1 MQDKTKKQ
9 IQKFKKGDKSAFD
22 QIVLE
27 NRDWVSNMILG
38 MVHNKQDAEDISQ
51 DAFVS
56 VYFALKKF
64 RGQSSF
70 KTWMYRIAMNAVN
83 AHYRKLKLRN
93 IFSME
98 LSEVEHMVLSDIDEK
113 SIFMEFEKERLH
125 KAVISLKKRQREVVL
140 LRAYQGH
147 SFKQIGKILKITEN
161 SAKVSFHQA
170 KKTLKEKLK

>member
-1 MQDKTKKQ
+1 
-9 IQKFKKGDKSAFD
+9 
-22 QIVLE
+22 
-27 NRDWVSNMILG
+27 
-38 MVHNKQDAEDISQ
+38 
-51 DAFVS
+51 
-56 VYFALKKF
+56 
-64 RGQSSF
+64 
-70 KTWMYRIAMNAVN
+70 
-83 AHYRKLKLRN
+83 
-93 IFSME
+93 ME

-170 KKTLKEKLK
+170 KKTLKGKLR